1 VQIEILVRIENR
13 PICKLIFR
21 EAKKT
26 GKTGIQ
32 KFVAAKTTDPMT
44 SSHRINSRRKKGE
57 LSIIEVL
64 EKYYKLAGI
73 Y

>member
-13 PICKLIFR
+13 PICKLKFR

-32 KFVAAKTTDPMT
+32 KFVAAKTTDPMA
-44 SSHRINSRRKKGE
+44 SSS
-57 LSIIEVL
+57 SDQ
-64 EKYYKLAGI
+64 
-73 Y
+73 